1 MAHPNGEM
9 VQDFRKAVA
18 QLVPLTP
25 KAIRD
30 EAMRLA
36 DDLEQNESSTVEQ
49 IRQALVYVGKKE
61 YPYRKAYQE
70 LCAGDEEARLQE
82 LVLGKLDESLKAKME
97 PVVKYG
103 VHILD
108 FVKSSQFES
117 ELSDDERSQVDRE
130 ITAAHD
136 VLDRQCDERAAARR
150 GTYDELVARWTATQ
164 THIQQTIEVLRGMAD
179 RDPEYHDDILA
190 RVEQF
195 ENGWS
200 MVEVDPTVEDVQKE
214 ITYWTGVLSEDEEDG
229 TAE

>member
-1 MAHPNGEM
+1 MAHPNEEM
-9 VQDFRKAVA
+9 IQDFRKAVA

-25 KAIRD
+25 KTIRD
-30 EAMRLA
+30 EAMQLA
-36 DDLEQNESSTVEQ
+36 DDLAENESSTAEQ

-61 YPYRKAYQE
+61 FPYRKAYQE

-82 LVLGKLDESLKAKME
+82 LVLGKLDESVKVKME

-108 FVKSSQFES
+108 FVKSSQFEAL
-117 ELSDDERSQVDRE
+117 LSDDDRSQVDRE
-130 ITAAHD
+130 IHAAHD

-164 THIQQTIEVLRGMAD
+164 EHIQQMIEVLRGMAD
-179 RDPEYHDDILA
+179 RDPEYRDDILA
-190 RVEQF
+190 RVQQF

-200 MVEVDPTVEDVQKE
+200 MVEVDPTVDDVQKE
-214 ITYWTGVLSEDEEDG
+214 ITYWTGVLSEDDEDSA
-229 TAE
+229 TE

>member
-1 MAHPNGEM
+1 M
-9 VQDFRKAVA
+9 QDFRKAVA
-18 QLVPLTP
+18 RLVPLTP

-30 EAMRLA
+30 EASTLA
-36 DDLEQNESSTVEQ
+36 DDLERNESSTIEQ

-61 YPYRKAYQE
+61 FPYRKAYQE
-70 LCAGDEEARLQE
+70 LCSGDEEARLQE
-82 LVLGKLDESLKAKME
+82 IVLGKLDESLKAKME